1 MGGFFGAVG
10 KRNILPD
17 VYFGTDY
24 HSHLGTKSAG
34 LAAYDTDAGLQR
46 KIHNIANAPFRTK
59 FENILEN
66 MHGTAAIGCIND
78 SDPQPL
84 SVRSALGLYAICF
97 VGRISNVEALT
108 ERYINEMCGQ
118 FGAQNCGAINGTELI
133 AAFIN
138 QKPTFTEG
146 IRYVQSLIEG
156 TASILIL
163 RDNGTI
169 LAARD
174 ANGRI
179 PVIVGKGVDDVCVSF
194 ESFAFEKLGCTEA
207 YELAAGEIVELS
219 QDGYKS
225 LYKPDTP
232 MRICSFLWTYYGYST
247 SDYQGINVET
257 MRYRNGEILAQ
268 NDMDNGMFP
277 DVDYV
282 AGVPD
287 TGTPHAIGYANR
299 SKLPFARPFIKYTP
313 TWPRSFM
320 PTSQAERN
328 RVAKMKQ
335 IPVKDLI
342 YGKKLLFV
350 DDSIVRGTQLR
361 ETVEFL
367 YENGAKAV
375 HMRSACPPIM
385 FSCKFLNF
393 SRSTSEMELITRST
407 IMDLEGEKGFLYLA
421 EYSDPLTK
429 RGRALREKICNRLHL
444 ASLEF
449 QTLDGICKAIGL
461 PKESLCTYCWS
472 GQE

>member
-10 KRNILPD
+10 KRNVLPD

-34 LAAYDTDAGLQR
+34 LAAYDPQRGLLR

-59 FENILEN
+59 FENILVD
-66 MHGTAAIGCIND
+66 MCGTAAIGCIND

-84 SVRSALGLYAICF
+84 MVRSRLGLYAICF
-97 VGRISNVEALT
+97 VGKITNVDELT
-108 ERYINEMCGQ
+108 QRYINECGGQ
-118 FGAQNCGAINGTELI
+118 FGAQNAGAVNTTELLC
-133 AAFIN
+133 AFIN
-138 QKPTFTEG
+138 QKENFVDG
-146 IRYVQSLIEG
+146 IRYAQSLVKG
-156 TASILIL
+156 TAAILIL

-169 LAARD
+169 LVARD
-174 ANGRI
+174 SAGRL
-179 PVIVGKGVDDVCVSF
+179 PAIVGKGDDILCVSF
-194 ESFAFEKLGCTEA
+194 ESFAFEKLGCAEA
-207 YELAAGEIVELS
+207 YELSPGEILELN
-219 QDGYKS
+219 QAGYTS
-225 LYKPDTP
+225 LYKPDCK
-232 MRICSFLWTYYGYST
+232 MQICSFLWTYYGYST
-247 SDYQGINVET
+247 SDYHGVNVET
-257 MRYRNGEILAQ
+257 MRYRNGEILAE
-268 NDMDNGMFP
+268 NDMRFGRLP

-320 PTSQAERN
+320 PTTQEERN

-342 YGKKLLFV
+342 AGKNLLFV

-367 YENGAKAV
+367 YEIGAKSV

-393 SRSTSEMELITRST
+393 TRSTSEMELITRSV
-407 IMDLEGEKGFLYLA
+407 IMDLEGEKGFAFLA
-421 EYSDPLTK
+421 EYSDPQTK
-429 RGRALREKICNRLHL
+429 RGRSLRETICKRLHL

-449 QTLDGICKAIGL
+449 QTLDGICNAIGID
-461 PKESLCTYCWS
+461 PEKLCTYCWS
-472 GQE
+472 GRE